1 MSQDM
6 IQASELQRQLSHSSP
21 VLTPLVVDI
30 RDRRHYHR
38 HHIPGSH
45 HIPAARLISTEFPD
59 RDLVLIGRDEINTS
73 RLITKLYDH
82 GYPRRIQQLQGGV
95 DEWRAVGLPLE
106 GQNSERTK
114 NRNLPIPWVTIA
126 ATAALLLGLQ
136 QNSAALLFL
145 SLALMLTP
153 ALLSAWLQRNLL
165 KLERKAS

>member
-6 IQASELQRQLSHSSP
+6 IQASELHRQMSHSAQ

-30 RDRRHYHR
+30 RDRRHYRR

-59 RDLVLIGRDEINTS
+59 RDLVLVGRDENNTS
-73 RLITKLYDH
+73 RLIMELYDQ
-82 GYPRRIQQLQGGV
+82 GYPRRIQQLQGGIE
-95 DEWRAVGLPLE
+95 EWSAVGLPLE
-106 GQNSERTK
+106 SQNSGRTT

-136 QNSAALLFL
+136 QNSASLLLL
-145 SLALMLTP
+145 SLSLMLTP
-153 ALLSAWLQRNLL
+153 ALLSAWLQRNLF